1 MIKVTLNLIATNGY
15 TVYLKDI
22 IESAKKHFMRD
33 AELSFIIYTNSIN
46 IDQTD
51 NIKIV
56 NIEDEHWP
64 GPTLKRFHYFC
75 KAWNIIEKSD
85 FSFYIDVDSSFRKD
99 FGLADL
105 DKIIPLKNIKM
116 IGTLHPGYYG
126 KQGTPERRVN
136 STAYISEG
144 TNNRY
149 FCGGFIGGKSS
160 DFLDTAR
167 RLRDN
172 IDIDLGNGIIAVWH
186 DESHINN
193 YFFESQPSLVLGEGF
208 SCPEERLGQGVFSD
222 PTILFL
228 NKGEKRNE
236 LRKIFNPEVLS
247 DCTFIIPIMVEHE
260 DRYQNA
266 KSVLS
271 YLNKNFKTN
280 VFIYE
285 ISEDKSKLDF
295 IPTLENLKITHWLN
309 KPESAFHR
317 TKYLNI
323 MLDEVTTKVVANYD
337 IDVLLKPNSYKECVS
352 KIVGGE
358 SDVIYPYR
366 FGAAGQR
373 RIERLPNTH
382 SEFALSGYN
391 LDLIDQDGNLYSD
404 YDSEYGH
411 CIFFNTEIYKKYG
424 AENENFISYGPED
437 KERGERFKKM
447 GFNVNWISESMIYH
461 FEHYRGS
468 DSSNNNPYITPN
480 WNVYNECKAMDGD
493 QLITYYKNQ
502 EYNKKYKTIG

>member
-1 MIKVTLNLIATNGY
+1 MTKVTLNLIATNGY
-15 TVYLKDI
+15 TVYLNDI
-22 IESAKKHFMRD
+22 IQSAKDYFMRD
-33 AELSFIIYTNSIN
+33 TELSFIIYTNSIN
-46 IDQTD
+46 ISESDR
-51 NIKIV
+51 IKVV
-56 NIEDEHWP
+56 NIENEPWP
-64 GPTLKRFHYFC
+64 APTLKRFHYFC
-75 KAWNIIEKSD
+75 KAWDIIEKSD
-85 FSFYIDVDSSFRKD
+85 FSFYIDVDSSFRKSFD
-99 FGLADL
+99 FSHLESILSKDE
-105 DKIIPLKNIKM
+105 IRM

-126 KQGTPERRVN
+126 TQGTPERRVN
-136 STAYISEG
+136 STAYISKDM
-144 TNNRY
+144 NNRY
-149 FCGGFIGGKSS
+149 FCGGFFGGKSS
-160 DFLDTAR
+160 DFLNISR

-172 IDIDLGNGIIAVWH
+172 IDIDLGNGIVAIWH

-193 YFFESQPSLVLGEGF
+193 YFLDYPPSIVLGEGF
-208 SCPEERLGQGVFSD
+208 SCPEEQLGEHKFND

-236 LRKIFNPEVLS
+236 LRKMFNPGDLS

-285 ISEDKSKLDF
+285 ISEGESQLDF

-323 MLDEVTTKVVANYD
+323 MLDDVTTKVVANYD
-337 IDVLLKPNSYKECVS
+337 IDVLLKPNVYKECVS
-352 KIVGGE
+352 RIVEGE

-373 RIERLPNTH
+373 RIEKLTDTH
-382 SEFALSGYN
+382 SSFAMSGYD
-391 LDLIDQDGNLYSD
+391 LDSIDNEGKKYSD

-411 CIFFNTEIYKKYG
+411 CIFFNTDIYKKYG

-447 GFNVNWISESMIYH
+447 GFNVNWVPESMIYH
-461 FEHYRGS
+461 FEHYRGF

-480 WNVYNECKAMDGD
+480 WNVYNECRAMDGD